1 MSGGCFQQALPGRR
15 RVSHPFPEIGKHAL
29 KYSIVPKVPS
39 PLNAPVVREVLCI
52 GSRFCRQSQL
62 IGLSRGTRCVQ
73 PHFPKIDVPLPGKT
87 TDMILSTQEVLSS
100 SMGSSWYDD
109 TSGEFGGLLAAG
121 EGRSTAKPTHSL
133 LTGSRNKT
141 ALLALA
147 CTISPFKGR
156 IKKDIEFFCNSG
168 QHTQLHFRQHCK
180 TYRKNK
186 LFSLGEWAQLQ
197 PLSLSKEKSN
207 FRHFFFPFLE
217 ARYGT
222 KGPSLSIWTS
232 RVALVFTPFFP
243 HLPYMPAFPPKPA
256 QTPQYYHTV
265 LCTYPISQG
274 YSPSKERRGFVCWF
288 LGPRKKRQFSPDSPI
303 GNNKNCR
310 RQ

>member
-180 TYRKNK
+180 TYRKKNY
-186 LFSLGEWAQLQ
+186 
-197 PLSLSKEKSN
+197 
-207 FRHFFFPFLE
+207 FP
-217 ARYGT
+217 
-222 KGPSLSIWTS
+222 
-232 RVALVFTPFFP
+232 
-243 HLPYMPAFPPKPA
+243 
-256 QTPQYYHTV
+256 
-265 LCTYPISQG
+265 
-274 YSPSKERRGFVCWF
+274 
-288 LGPRKKRQFSPDSPI
+288 
-303 GNNKNCR
+303 
-310 RQ
+310 

>member
-1 MSGGCFQQALPGRR
+1 
-15 RVSHPFPEIGKHAL
+15 
-29 KYSIVPKVPS
+29 
-39 PLNAPVVREVLCI
+39 
-52 GSRFCRQSQL
+52 
-62 IGLSRGTRCVQ
+62 
-73 PHFPKIDVPLPGKT
+73 
-87 TDMILSTQEVLSS
+87 
-100 SMGSSWYDD
+100 MGSSWYDD

-217 ARYGT
+217 ARYGA
-222 KGPSLSIWTS
+222 KGPSLSIRTS

-243 HLPYMPAFPPKPA
+243 HLPYMPAFPPKSCPD
-256 QTPQYYHTV
+256 TSILPYRTLY
-265 LCTYPISQG
+265 ISDIARILSLKG
-274 YSPSKERRGFVCWF
+274 KEGVCLLV
-288 LGPRKKRQFSPDSPI
+288 LGPPEETAVFSRFPHRQQQELSTTIMTVENGEMITNMKRRPEATI
-303 GNNKNCR
+303 R
-310 RQ
+310 